1 MLPLLKL
8 KNFVLN
14 NANFYKLHQDDF
26 EKHLNDFFGK
36 IKNVLYRSSLK

>member
-8 KNFVLN
+8 KNIVLN

-26 EKHLNDFFGK
+26 EKHLNEIFW
-36 IKNVLYRSSLK
+36 KNKKCTL